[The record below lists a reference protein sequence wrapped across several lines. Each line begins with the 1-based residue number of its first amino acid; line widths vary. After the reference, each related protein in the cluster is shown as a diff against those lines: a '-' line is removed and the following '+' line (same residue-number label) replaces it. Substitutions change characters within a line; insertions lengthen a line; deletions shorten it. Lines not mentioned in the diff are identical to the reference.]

1 MTAVPPQAAAGTPGR
16 RERRKARTRRALL
29 DAALGLF
36 ARHGIYDARLEDITD
51 AADLGKGAFY
61 NYFGSKTEL
70 VSTLLGEAIDQ
81 LLASCEHLVAE
92 DDAPAARVTAV
103 VRAHDAF
110 FKRHPAYFL
119 LVHQARGLLMRHDAG
134 QGPLEAVF
142 QRYLA
147 GLGRLLTP
155 EGAAG
160 MTAAARA
167 DLAAAVAGA
176 VSGYRSFDAAAGMVN
191 RPETIETFVNGGV
204 SATLARRARRADAR
218 SRK

>member
-1 MTAVPPQAAAGTPGR
+1 MTAVPPKAAAGAPGR

-36 ARHGIYDARLEDITD
+36 ARHGIYDTRLEDITD

-61 NYFGSKTEL
+61 NYFGSKTAL

-81 LLASCEHLVAE
+81 LLASCDHLVA
-92 DDAPAARVTAV
+92 DDDEPAARVTAI

-134 QGPLEAVF
+134 NGPLAGVF
-142 QRYLA
+142 QGYLA
-147 GLGRLLTP
+147 GLGGLLAP
-155 EGAAG
+155 EGATG
-160 MTAAARA
+160 MSAAARA

-191 RPETIETFVNGGV
+191 HPETIETFVNGGV
-204 SATLARRARRADAR
+204 AAALARRARKLEGR
-218 SRK
+218 S